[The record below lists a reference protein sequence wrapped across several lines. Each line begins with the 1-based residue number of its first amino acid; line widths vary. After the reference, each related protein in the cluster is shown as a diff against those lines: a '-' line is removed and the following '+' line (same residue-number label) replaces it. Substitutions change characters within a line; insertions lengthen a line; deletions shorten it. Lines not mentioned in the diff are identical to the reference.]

1 MKTPRQYA
9 EDALKN
15 WPNDAPQFAL
25 LKEAILDVATKAVVE
40 ATEEVQKNLKCVSCD
55 KGYPVL
61 CRECVR
67 EVRKEYETSADENIS
82 RAVNVV
88 LGDDKEHQMDDEEI
102 DRLRK
107 ELATEKMNINR
118 IVAQRE
124 GLRAE
129 LAAANQRARDASATH
144 RSCVSAEEEHQR
156 RHADDKTEIDRL
168 RAELAGGNK
177 RAGNAESALRDSK
190 ACHEAEQVWRIESEA
205 KMGAMTAKLGRAV
218 DALKDIVNHYRSISQ
233 PASNVGRIFSA
244 ADSILADP
252 DSKAAGAE
260 WAEMVAFVK
269 KYGHGHCHTV
279 RSRCCPETPDHDDVC
294 CEHRPCLVRYLL
306 AAVDERRGGG

>member
-61 CRECVR
+61 CRKCVR

-88 LGDDKEHQMDDEEI
+88 LGDGKEHQMDDGEI

-129 LAAANQRARDASATH
+129 LAAANDEIARLRSSVPDAEHRVSVVAFNLVKKERDAAREQLCTTL
-144 RSCVSAEEEHQR
+144 
-156 RHADDKTEIDRL
+156 DKND
-168 RAELAGGNK
+168 
-177 RAGNAESALRDSK
+177 
-190 ACHEAEQVWRIESEA
+190 RIEA
-205 KMGAMTAKLGRAV
+205 ACAATTAKLGRAV
-218 DALKDIVNHYRSISQ
+218 AALQDIVNHYRSIAQ

-244 ADSILADP
+244 ADAILVDD
-252 DSKAAGAE
+252 DSKAAVDAR
-260 WAEMVAFVK
+260 
-269 KYGHGHCHTV
+269 HGK
-279 RSRCCPETPDHDDVC
+279 D
-294 CEHRPCLVRYLL
+294 
-306 AAVDERRGGG
+306 GGR